1 MSTSRTRHAKSLG
14 FARANDCPASRD
26 DVRLATI
33 MSSAA
38 DDAAISTLEA
48 ARGTLVAHGVE
59 VFRVEDEVIQ
69 LATRVRSH
77 LMDAGVALHV
87 GSAPSLQ
94 FTVRAQSSD
103 FPGAGADEMFAKVR
117 EAMDEVANARGFCES
132 ATHRRR
138 ILDPVDGSHVLDVW
152 YELTFRKPVGDG
164 ATLLDD
170 VRWALG
176 VGKCIGY

>member
-1 MSTSRTRHAKSLG
+1 
-14 FARANDCPASRD
+14 
-26 DVRLATI
+26 
-33 MSSAA
+33 MSSAL
-38 DDAAISTLEA
+38 DHAAVSTLEA

-59 VFRVEDEVIQ
+59 VFRVEDEMIQ

-77 LMDAGVALHV
+77 LMDAGVAIHV
-87 GSAPSLQ
+87 GGAPSVQ

-103 FPGAGADEMFAKVR
+103 FPGVAADEMFAKVR
-117 EAMDEVANARGFCES
+117 EAVDVVASARGFRES

-152 YELTFRKPVGDG
+152 YELTFRKPLGDG

-176 VGKCIGY
+176 VDKCVGY

>member
-1 MSTSRTRHAKSLG
+1 
-14 FARANDCPASRD
+14 
-26 DVRLATI
+26 
-33 MSSAA
+33 MSSGLEN
-38 DDAAISTLEA
+38 AAISTLEA
-48 ARGTLVAHGVE
+48 ARGALVAHGVE
-59 VFRVEDEVIQ
+59 VFRVEDETIQ

-77 LMDAGVALHV
+77 LMDAGVTIHV
-87 GSAPSLQ
+87 GASPSVQ

-103 FPGAGADEMFAKVR
+103 FPGVGADEMFAKVR
-117 EAMDEVANARGFCES
+117 EAVDELASARGFHES

-152 YELTFRKPVGDG
+152 YELTFRKSLGDS

-176 VGKCIGY
+176 VDKCVGY

>member
-1 MSTSRTRHAKSLG
+1 
-14 FARANDCPASRD
+14 
-26 DVRLATI
+26 VW
-33 MSSAA
+33 
-38 DDAAISTLEA
+38 
-48 ARGTLVAHGVE
+48 VE
-59 VFRVEDEVIQ
+59 EEMIQ

-87 GSAPSLQ
+87 GTAPSLQ

-103 FPGAGADEMFAKVR
+103 FPGVTADEMFAKVR
-117 EAMDEVANARGFCES
+117 EAVDEIASARGFLES

-152 YELTFRKPVGDG
+152 YELTFRKPLGDSQ
-164 ATLLDD
+164 TLLED

-176 VGKCIGY
+176 VDKCVGY